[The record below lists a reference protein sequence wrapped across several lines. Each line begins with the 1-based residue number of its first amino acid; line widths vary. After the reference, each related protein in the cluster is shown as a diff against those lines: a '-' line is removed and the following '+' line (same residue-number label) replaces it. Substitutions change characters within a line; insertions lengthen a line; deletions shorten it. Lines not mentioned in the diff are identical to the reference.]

1 MRKVGVYLIYAAV
14 VLRGLVRLANEPWFG
29 LTAVLLAMYG
39 LLLVLAETR
48 VVQRGPSRFSQ
59 AEHSG
64 LVLPHGGE
72 PPQGEPWLPLIYLL
86 LQSGLVVGLLFVPPI
101 LDFFGL
107 LFIPLS
113 LQAVF
118 FFGRRLGLL
127 CIAFFFLAMAGP
139 MLVDEKGWIFW
150 LTMTVLNIGY
160 CLLFSG
166 YAHQVQRAETVH
178 RDNQDLLGELR
189 VAHRR
194 LQGYAAQVEEL
205 AAERERGRLAR
216 ELHDSVTQTVFSMN
230 LTVQS
235 TRLLLDREPD
245 RAAGQLERLE
255 ELAASAMREIQAL
268 VSQLRPRSVA
278 EEGLPTALRRLAAER
293 QARDGLQV
301 TVEVNGEADGETGH
315 VPDIRRA
322 LPEPVAEG
330 VYHIAQEALTNV
342 ARHAGTGQA
351 TVRLNMADGA
361 SFLEVEDGGLGFD
374 PQVALGQRGHLGL
387 AGMAERAREIGW
399 SLSIESRPGCGTR
412 LRVEENS
419 PGGAA

>member
-1 MRKVGVYLIYAAV
+1 MRKAGVYLIYAAV
-14 VLRGLVRLANEPWFG
+14 TLRGLVRLANEPWFG
-29 LTAVLLAMYG
+29 LAAVLLATYG
-39 LLLVLAETR
+39 LLLVLAEPR
-48 VVQRGPSRFSQ
+48 IVQRGPLRFSQ

-72 PPQGEPWLPLIYLL
+72 PTQGEPWLPLVYLF
-86 LQSGLVVGLLFVPPI
+86 LQSGLVVGLLLVPPI

-118 FFGRRLGLL
+118 FFGRRLGFL
-127 CIAFFFLAMAGP
+127 CIALFFLAMAGP
-139 MLVDEKGWIFW
+139 MLVDEKGWIFG
-150 LTMTVLNIGY
+150 LAMTVLNTGY

-178 RDNQDLLGELR
+178 RHNQDILGELQ

-205 AAERERGRLAR
+205 AAERERSRLAR

-235 TRLLLDREPD
+235 ARLLLEREPD
-245 RAAGQLERLE
+245 RVAGQLERLE
-255 ELAASAMREIQAL
+255 ELAASAMGEIQAL

-278 EEGLPTALRRLAAER
+278 EEGLPTALHRLATER
-293 QARDGLQV
+293 QGRDGLQV
-301 TVEVNGEADGETGH
+301 TVEVSGER
-315 VPDIRRA
+315 VLPD
-322 LPEPVAEG
+322 PVAAG
-330 VYHIAQEALTNV
+330 LYRIAQEALTNV
-342 ARHAGTGQA
+342 ARHAGMQQA
-351 TVRLNMADGA
+351 TVRLNLAGEA
-361 SFLEVEDGGLGFD
+361 SLLEIEDGGLGFD
-374 PQVALGQRGHLGL
+374 PPSASSQRGHLGL

-412 LRVEENS
+412 IRVEENP
-419 PGGAA
+419 PGGAE

>member
-14 VLRGLVRLANEPWFG
+14 VLRGLVRLSNERWFG
-29 LTAVLLAMYG
+29 LAAVLLAMHG

-48 VVQRGPSRFSQ
+48 IVRRGPARFSQ

-64 LVLPHGGE
+64 LVLPHDGE
-72 PPQGEPWLPLIYLL
+72 PPQGEPWLPVAYLL

-150 LTMTVLNIGY
+150 LTMTVLNVGY

-166 YAHQVQRAETVH
+166 YAHQVQRTETVRRH
-178 RDNQDLLGELR
+178 NQHILGELQ

-194 LQGYAAQVEEL
+194 LQGYAAQAEEL

-235 TRLLLDREPD
+235 ARLLLDREPD

-268 VSQLRPRSVA
+268 VSQLRPWSVA

-293 QARDGLQV
+293 QARDGLDV
-301 TVEVNGEADGETGH
+301 TVEVSGER
-315 VPDIRRA
+315 V
-322 LPEPVAEG
+322 LPEQVAEG

-342 ARHAGTGQA
+342 ARHAGTNQA
-351 TVRLNMADGA
+351 TVRLNLADGA
-361 SFLEVEDGGLGFD
+361 SSLEVEGGGLGFD
-374 PQVALGQRGHLGL
+374 PQVALGRRGHLGL

-412 LRVEENS
+412 IRVEENP

>member
-14 VLRGLVRLANEPWFG
+14 TLRGLVRLANEPWFG
-29 LTAVLLAMYG
+29 LAAVLLAMFG
-39 LLLVLAETR
+39 LLLALAETR
-48 VVQRGPSRFSQ
+48 IVRRGPWRFSQ

-64 LVLPHGGE
+64 LALRHGGE
-72 PPQGEPWLPLIYLL
+72 PTQGEPWLPPVYLL

-107 LFIPLS
+107 LFISLS
-113 LQAVF
+113 MQAVF
-118 FFGRRLGLL
+118 FFGWRPGLL
-127 CIAFFFLAMAGP
+127 CIALFNLAMLGP
-139 MLVDEKGWIFW
+139 MLVDEKGWIFG
-150 LTMTVLNIGY
+150 LAMTVLNTGY

-166 YAHQVQRAETVH
+166 YAHQVQRAETVRRH
-178 RDNQDLLGELR
+178 NQHILGELQ
-189 VAHRR
+189 VAHRQ

-205 AAERERGRLAR
+205 AAERERSRLAR

-235 TRLLLDREPD
+235 ARLLLEREPG
-245 RAAGQLERLE
+245 RATGQLERLE
-255 ELAASAMREIQAL
+255 ELATSAMGEIQAL

-301 TVEVNGEADGETGH
+301 TVEVNGER
-315 VPDIRRA
+315 VLPD
-322 LPEPVAEG
+322 PVAAG
-330 VYHIAQEALTNV
+330 LYRIAQEALTNV
-342 ARHAGTGQA
+342 ARHAGMQQA
-351 TVRLNMADGA
+351 TVRLHLAGEA
-361 SFLEVEDGGLGFD
+361 SLLEIEDGGLGFD
-374 PQVALGQRGHLGL
+374 PQSASSQRGHLGL
-387 AGMAERAREIGW
+387 VGMAERAREIGW

-412 LRVEENS
+412 VRVEGNP